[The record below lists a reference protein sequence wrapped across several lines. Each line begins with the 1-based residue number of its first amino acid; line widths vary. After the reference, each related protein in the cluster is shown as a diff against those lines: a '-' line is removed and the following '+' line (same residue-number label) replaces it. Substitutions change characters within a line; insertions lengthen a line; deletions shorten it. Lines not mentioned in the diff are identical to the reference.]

1 MRAILIGPSLF
12 IFIVNTVI
20 KSVENIN
27 AVITGRR
34 SNMILEGPVAVY
46 DRVSINNFVIT
57 KDTEIDYPEKIPVVW
72 NYEFDGPESVL
83 GYAEISKVEN
93 GLWATVHVSNE
104 LLKCVMHDRGKIY
117 CGGYYL
123 CHKSHTLSD
132 KVRCVDKANLM
143 ALGVYETGDEWLY
156 LKVK

>member
-1 MRAILIGPSLF
+1 MTELALTIS
-12 IFIVNTVI
+12 
-20 KSVENIN
+20 
-27 AVITGRR
+27 
-34 SNMILEGPVAVY
+34 
-46 DRVSINNFVIT
+46 VIT
-57 KDTEIDYPEKIPVVW
+57 KGTEIDYPEKIPVVW

-83 GYAEISKVEN
+83 DYAEISKVEN

-132 KVRCVDKANLM
+132 RVRCVDKANLM

>member
-1 MRAILIGPSLF
+1 MIWSFLF
-12 IFIVNTVI
+12 IFIVHTLFTI
-20 KSVENIN
+20 VENVN
-27 AVITGRR
+27 TRR
-34 SNMILEGPVAVY
+34 KDNMILEGPVLIY
-46 DRVSINNFVIT
+46 GRVSLNNFVLNDSTI
-57 KDTEIDYPEKIPVVW
+57 INYPEKMPVVW
-72 NYEFDGPESVL
+72 NYEFGNPESVL
-83 GYAEISKVEN
+83 DYAEISKVEN

-132 KVRCVDKANLM
+132 RVRCVDKANLM

>member
-1 MRAILIGPSLF
+1 M
-12 IFIVNTVI
+12 V
-20 KSVENIN
+20 
-27 AVITGRR
+27 
-34 SNMILEGPVAVY
+34 LEGPVAVY
-46 DRVSINNFVIT
+46 DRVSINDFVIT
-57 KDTEIDYPEKIPVVW
+57 KDTEINYPEKIPVVW

-83 GYAEISKVEN
+83 DYAEISKVEN

-104 LLKCVMHDRGKIY
+104 LLKCVIHDRGKIY

-132 KVRCVDKANLM
+132 RVRCVDKANLM

-156 LKVK
+156 LKIKEEN